1 MAFGPEKEGE
11 GRSRP
16 VTGCGEAKG
25 EERELGLRA
34 KNERG
39 GFYFFSKSFSFL
51 ILKPNS
57 NMNQIEFKYYFEYTF
72 D

>member
-1 MAFGPEKEGE
+1 M
-11 GRSRP
+11 GRQWAEHEA
-16 VTGCGEAKG
+16 GCGQGGAKQAK
-25 EERELGLRA
+25 EKLGLRA

-57 NMNQIEFKYYFEYTF
+57 NMNQIEFKYYFKYTF
-72 D
+72 QFKQK